1 MHKILVTNTPKLVIA
16 QFDFIERAHDTNLS
30 EVSLALNYEGDFGS
44 DILRRLSAYG
54 IPVIGGSRLH
64 KHEQAVVMERL
75 NIEHPKSYFNRK
87 KLEPFKTIEEFDS
100 YVDMDEFV
108 VKPVLGARGIGVK
121 KINRAKYKSCIENIR
136 SVDEVF
142 REEKEFLMNNDDLS
156 HSQSYIEDS
165 FKCGMLVQEPI
176 DVKRE
181 FRVLY
186 FKPNTVLVYERVRK
200 PGQFC
205 GNLTHGS
212 EPTKVDL
219 DTLNRYITPFHPKFN
234 LLLDELK
241 YPWLSID
248 LYVDQNDNVGVFE
261 FQMEFAYAGFDH
273 REVRYAMQKSIEY
286 FLPK

>member
-1 MHKILVTNTPKLVIA
+1 MRKILVTNVPKLVMG
-16 QFDFIERAHDTNLS
+16 QFNFVERTYDMS
-30 EVSLALNYEGDFGS
+30 DISLALNYEGDFSG
-44 DILRRLSAYG
+44 DTLRRLKAFG
-54 IPVIGGSRLH
+54 VPVIGGSRLH

-75 NIEHPKSYFNRK
+75 HIEHPKSYFNRNTF
-87 KLEPFKTIEEFDS
+87 EPFTCIEEFDS

-121 KINRAKYKSCIENIR
+121 KISRAEYKSCIE
-136 SVDEVF
+136 SKGKVEEVF
-142 REEKEFLMNNDDLS
+142 KEEKEFLMKNDDLQYS
-156 HSQSYIEDS
+156 SYIEDS
-165 FKCGMLVQEPI
+165 FRGCMLVQEPI

-186 FKPNTVLVYERVRK
+186 FKPKTVLAYERVRK

-212 EPTKVDL
+212 EPTKIDL
-219 DTLNRYITPFHPKFN
+219 STFDQYIAPFCSKFD
-234 LLLDELK
+234 LLLDNLN

-248 LYVDQNDNVGVFE
+248 VYVDQNGTIGIFE

-273 REVRYAMQKSIEY
+273 REVRDAMQKSIEY

>member
-1 MHKILVTNTPKLVIA
+1 MHKIVVTNTPKLVMA
-16 QFDFIERAHDTNLS
+16 QFDFIERVHDANLS
-30 EVSLALNYEGDFGS
+30 EVSLALNYEGDFGG
-44 DILRRLSAYG
+44 DMLRRFTAYG

-64 KHEQAVVMERL
+64 KHEQAVLMERL

-87 KLEPFKTIEEFDS
+87 SLEPFTSIEEFDS
-100 YVDMDEFV
+100 YVDLNEFV
-108 VKPVLGARGIGVK
+108 VKPVMGARGIGVK
-121 KINRAKYKSCIENIR
+121 KINRLEYKSCIENR
-136 SVDEVF
+136 RNVDEVF
-142 REEKEFLMNNDDLS
+142 REEKEFLMSNDDLS
-156 HSQSYIEDS
+156 SPSYIEDS
-165 FKCGMLVQEPI
+165 FRGGMLVQEPI

-219 DTLNRYITPFHPKFN
+219 YTFDMYIAPFCDKFK
-234 LLLDELK
+234 LLLDELR

-248 LYVDQNDNVGVFE
+248 VYVDQDDNIGIFE

-273 REVRYAMQKSIEY
+273 REVRDAMQKSIEY

>member
-1 MHKILVTNTPKLVIA
+1 MSKILVTNIPKLVMV
-16 QFDFIERAHDTNLS
+16 QFNFVERTYDMS
-30 EVSLALNYEGDFGS
+30 DISLALNYEGDFGG
-44 DILRRLSAYG
+44 DTLRRLKAFG
-54 IPVIGGSRLH
+54 VPVIGGSRLH
-64 KHEQAVVMERL
+64 KHEQVVVMERL
-75 NIEHPKSYFNRK
+75 EIPHPKSYFNRNTF
-87 KLEPFKTIEEFDS
+87 EPFTCIEELDS

-121 KINRAKYKSCIENIR
+121 KISRVEFKSCIE
-136 SVDEVF
+136 SKGKVDEVF
-142 REEKEFLMNNDDLS
+142 REEKEFLMKNDDLPYS
-156 HSQSYIEDS
+156 SYIEDS
-165 FKCGMLVQEPI
+165 FRGSMLVQEPI

-219 DTLNRYITPFHPKFN
+219 GTFDRYIAPFCDKFK
-234 LLLDELK
+234 LLLDDLN

-248 LYVDQNDNVGVFE
+248 VYLDQNDNVGIFE

-273 REVRYAMQKSIEY
+273 REVRDAMQKSIEY